1 MPFPFPFRCSP
12 SRGFIAAGLW
22 LALCGLVAPSSAQTY
37 AVTDLGVLAG
47 GTYSDA
53 AGINNSGQIVG
64 SSSSASSGNS
74 ATLWSVDL
82 AGGVTRTDLGTG
94 GYRGSFA
101 QGINDA
107 GQIVG
112 YLTSGFNPDGVLPA
126 PRAVLF
132 SVGAGGVANA
142 PRDLGALPGQAGSQA
157 YAINQA
163 GQVAGL
169 SLTFANSFGGT
180 PTLTTLESG
189 GPVVKRLGPSG
200 VAGSAYAINSAGLVV
215 GEYFASGSVRHVDL
229 TPSSTSSR
237 ALGINASGQIVGS
250 GAANGLIRPML
261 FTSANGV
268 VTQTDLGVPAGF
280 SYGEASAINSS
291 GQIVGTA
298 GVLNGVSSRAVLYTA
313 PGGARVLGDLVVPGS
328 GVSEI
333 DLGPTGNRIND
344 WGQIVG
350 RGTVAGQ
357 SHALLLN
364 PTTPLSS
371 ASGAAQNTR
380 LVAGMSYALSPGFR
394 NATLGSLG
402 STVVFRDGTAGSA
415 GLRTFGL
422 NRSLDVAFAPPAG
435 GSPLPQLRASDV
447 VSVQGAGG
455 DRFVLQLSYDS
466 ALAAALTAGDAL
478 GARLGWLDPTD
489 GAWKLA
495 VLGNGDGGAGAS
507 FAGDRAY
514 NGSTDFQLGRFG
526 VDSANHVVWAV
537 LDHEGTFAVVPEP
550 SPWTLLISAGVLAA
564 GLARRWGRHAGGS
577 EARAGALP

>member
-215 GEYFASGSVRHVDL
+215 GEYFASGSVRHAVLFSVDAVGTVTRVDL

-298 GVLNGVSSRAVLYTA
+298 GVLNGVSSRAVL
-313 PGGARVLGDLVVPGS
+313 
-328 GVSEI
+328 
-333 DLGPTGNRIND
+333 
-344 WGQIVG
+344 
-350 RGTVAGQ
+350 
-357 SHALLLN
+357 
-364 PTTPLSS
+364 
-371 ASGAAQNTR
+371 
-380 LVAGMSYALSPGFR
+380 
-394 NATLGSLG
+394 
-402 STVVFRDGTAGSA
+402 
-415 GLRTFGL
+415 
-422 NRSLDVAFAPPAG
+422 
-435 GSPLPQLRASDV
+435 
-447 VSVQGAGG
+447 
-455 DRFVLQLSYDS
+455 
-466 ALAAALTAGDAL
+466 
-478 GARLGWLDPTD
+478 
-489 GAWKLA
+489 
-495 VLGNGDGGAGAS
+495 
-507 FAGDRAY
+507 
-514 NGSTDFQLGRFG
+514 
-526 VDSANHVVWAV
+526 
-537 LDHEGTFAVVPEP
+537 
-550 SPWTLLISAGVLAA
+550 
-564 GLARRWGRHAGGS
+564 
-577 EARAGALP
+577 